1 MPTHLS
7 GLLQS
12 SLIFQ
17 MKIESENHSKQ
28 QHANS
33 VFQVSAAWFGDADWI
48 RENHDNLN
56 YMHVHE

>member
-1 MPTHLS
+1 MLNKKNHDKVLNMPTHLS

-17 MKIESENHSKQ
+17 MNIESENHSKQ

-33 VFQVSAAWFGDADWI
+33 VFQVSLA
-48 RENHDNLN
+48 
-56 YMHVHE
+56 